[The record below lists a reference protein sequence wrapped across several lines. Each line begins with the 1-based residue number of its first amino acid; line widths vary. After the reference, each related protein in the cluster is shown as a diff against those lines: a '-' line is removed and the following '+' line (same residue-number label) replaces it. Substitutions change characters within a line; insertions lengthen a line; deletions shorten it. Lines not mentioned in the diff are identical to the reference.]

1 MFITMMRR
9 HTKGIMI
16 KVMVGLIA
24 VVFIFWGIYS
34 FRETPGAKI
43 AYVNGDLITGQEYE
57 VVYRDMLDAL
67 QKQYKEYWNDNLIKV
82 FRLRQRALES
92 LINKRLISQEAARI
106 GLKVTDDEV
115 ADAILAYPAF
125 QVNGEFDEGRYR
137 SLLRYSRMEPADFES
152 GMKSELLGQKIH
164 HFIKCFLPIIDT
176 EIMDYYTYQKEKI
189 NIGFVSFNPRDFK
202 GKIELNETE
211 MEDYFTENKE
221 KYRIPAKIKI
231 AYLAIDPSDFADK
244 VTISEREISDFY
256 ELNQERFEDPK
267 QIKASHILFKLS
279 PDAPKLEETK
289 AKEKAIAILKRA
301 RDGEDFAA
309 LARKYSQGPTASK
322 GGNLGYFKRG
332 QMLKPF
338 EELAFKLKAG
348 DIGEPVRTR
357 FGWHIIKVED
367 IKEANIKSLTE
378 VQDQIVATLKK
389 DISGDMAHERILTLM
404 DQMPYDVSLATYAAK
419 EGLKVNES
427 DYFSKDENIPGLGED
442 ERLKKSIYSLDK
454 GEVSEVIEHKGKFYI
469 LQVVDV
475 KDSYIPETSEVS
487 DQLNEDLTD
496 HLCLVAAKKEAE
508 EYLENLKGGA
518 DWFELAKKKGLET
531 DETGFFTRE
540 RDTPKIGY
548 SPSISE
554 AVFSLSSQERYPDQV
569 FEVSK
574 KVYVIRWLN
583 REEINMKDFDKEKKA
598 FKQALLLTKERRIFN
613 AWLQSLKGKADIKIV
628 TPIE

>member
-1 MFITMMRR
+1 M
-9 HTKGIMI
+9 
-16 KVMVGLIA
+16 
-24 VVFIFWGIYS
+24 
-34 FRETPGAKI
+34 
-43 AYVNGDLITGQEYE
+43 
-57 VVYRDMLDAL
+57 
-67 QKQYKEYWNDNLIKV
+67 
-82 FRLRQRALES
+82 
-92 LINKRLISQEAARI
+92 
-106 GLKVTDDEV
+106 KVTDDEV
-115 ADAILAYPAF
+115 ADAILAYSAF

-137 SLLRYSRMEPADFES
+137 SLLRYNRMEPADFES
-152 GMKSELLGQKIH
+152 GIKSELLGQKIH
-164 HFIKCFLPIIDT
+164 HLIKCFLPIIDT
-176 EIMDYYTYQKEKI
+176 EIIDYYTYQKEKI
-189 NIGFVSFNPRDFK
+189 NIGFVSFNPWDFK
-202 GKIELNETE
+202 GKIELSETE
-211 MEDYFTENKE
+211 KEDYFTENKE

-244 VTISEREISDFY
+244 ITISEREVSDFY
-256 ELNQERFEDPK
+256 ELNQERFIDPK

-279 PDAPKLEETK
+279 PDASKSEEAK
-289 AKEKAIAILKRA
+289 AKEKALAILKRA

-348 DIGEPVRTR
+348 DIGEPVRTQ

-427 DYFSKDENIPGLGED
+427 DYFSKDENIPGLGGD

-475 KDSYIPETSEVS
+475 KDSYIPEISEAS
-487 DQLNEDLTD
+487 DQLNKDLAD

-518 DWFELAKKKGLET
+518 DWFELAKKKVLET

-540 RDTPKIGY
+540 RNTPKIGY

-554 AVFSLSSQERYPDQV
+554 AAFSLSSQKIYPDQV
-569 FEVSK
+569 FEVNK

-598 FKQALLLTKERRIFN
+598 FKQALLSTKERRIFN